1 MVRNYQ
7 IFKDKAATGTGVP
20 MDTKDA
26 DNVTIDVAG
35 GGSAVFTVKLQ
46 GSIQEGV
53 NFSAAQSPTNR
64 WDYIEAVDCQ
74 SGSVI
79 AGDTGLTFSAGD
91 VRLLTV
97 NTNKLNSIC
106 ATVTAY
112 TSGTL
117 TMNGAVYNLRGIC

>member
-7 IFKDKAATGTGVP
+7 IFKDKAATGTGVA
-20 MDTKDA
+20 MDTQDA

-46 GSIQEGV
+46 GSIQKDV
-53 NFSAAQSPTNR
+53 DFSAAQSATNR